1 MRLITL
7 TLTLLL
13 TLTLTLPLILTVT
26 LTLPLA
32 LTLEACGYPVRL
44 SSGLCQKVYCS
55 SRLSG
60 NVPLSSR
67 RGTKVCVRSG
77 LG

>member
-1 MRLITL
+1 M
-7 TLTLLL
+7 
-13 TLTLTLPLILTVT
+13 
-26 LTLPLA
+26 
-32 LTLEACGYPVRL
+32 RL

-67 RGTKVCVRSG
+67 RGTKVCLGLGLGLGSGSG
-77 LG
+77 LGLGYYLN